1 MLLSLRDRRK
11 FPRAG
16 TFSPV
21 KRKLLGAAMLAATV
35 LGPAQPVFAHGGNGG
50 ASSDY
55 RIEVTGFE
63 GDSSGIEVRPVELGN
78 RMELVRT
85 TAKEVQI
92 VGYDGEP
99 YIRLD
104 ADGVVENHNSPSYYT
119 NLDRFART
127 AMPTTA
133 TDDATPNWVK
143 LSDGNSVRWHDH
155 RTHWMDPTPRQD
167 VRDNPDVERVI
178 FPDNRVN
185 LLVDGQSVVAIV
197 KVTWLP
203 PPSRMVWLVM
213 SSLGACALLAGLVL
227 IPTFRRFAPPMALVA
242 AAACLV
248 GSGTSAFRVV
258 VSAIAIV
265 ATIAGI
271 LLKNRWLP
279 VAASVAIVILAV
291 THFEVF
297 EHQLLAGW
305 APEMSQRIAITI
317 ALAFAAAVVGS
328 ELVTGLGATTA
339 PVEAADSVI
348 VEP

>member
-1 MLLSLRDRRK
+1 M
-11 FPRAG
+11 
-16 TFSPV
+16 
-21 KRKLLGAAMLAATV
+21 KRKLLGAALLAATV

-63 GDSSGIEVRPVELGN
+63 GDSSGIDVRPVELGN

-92 VGYDGEP
+92 LGYDGEP
-99 YIRLD
+99 YIRLG
-104 ADGVVENHNSPSYYT
+104 ADGVFENYNSPSHYT

-127 AMPTTA
+127 VTPPTA

-178 FPDNRVN
+178 FPDNRVE
-185 LLVDGQSVVAIV
+185 LLVDGKSVVAIV

-227 IPTFRRFAPPMALVA
+227 IPAFRRFAPAMALVA

-305 APEMSQRIAITI
+305 APEMLQRIAITI

-328 ELVTGLGATTA
+328 ELVTGLGATTPPA
-339 PVEAADSVI
+339 EPAV